1 MIKSIL
7 ICDSRGYAFYSR
19 IFDKNLTG
27 YDSTLFSGFI
37 SAIGTIGR
45 ELFKEEIAT
54 ISFGYDSNAP
64 NIVVLSKDFFGTDKR
79 IYFVFL
85 TQGDIDLQKV
95 KILRIL
101 GKYSES
107 RKLLNILLSKNL
119 KRGDLYI
126 EAYKLAKIE
135 QDLFSQ
141 IRWLKQVSTILPNNP
156 LLLLHIANSN
166 VSKQTLFQIK
176 NLQFSLSIK

>member
-1 MIKSIL
+1 MFKKSYYIIPIAMIKSIL

-27 YDSTLFSGFI
+27 YDSILFSGFI

-85 TQGDIDLQKV
+85 TQGDIDLKKV
-95 KILRIL
+95 KDVCTNIYINNKDSLKNSKINKPL
-101 GKYSES
+101 QETIDKIIDLN
-107 RKLLNILLSKNL
+107 LL
-119 KRGDLYI
+119 
-126 EAYKLAKIE
+126 E
-135 QDLFSQ
+135 
-141 IRWLKQVSTILPNNP
+141 
-156 LLLLHIANSN
+156 
-166 VSKQTLFQIK
+166 
-176 NLQFSLSIK
+176 